1 MNPLRAAISLYR
13 LRAEWLGEGGEP
25 VAISTANERAKVCL
39 QCPQN
44 QPNPIL
50 ERTLAPVI
58 SHLLRLQDRM
68 RLAGLDARGLHVC
81 NACDC
86 LLRFKVRVPIKHV
99 LATTPLEKLQQ
110 EGPRCWILVEC
121 DLLPP

>member
-13 LRAEWLGEGGEP
+13 LRADWLGEGGEP
-25 VAISTANERAKVCL
+25 VALTLANERAKVCL
-39 QCPQN
+39 TCPKN

-50 ERTLAPVI
+50 EKALRPVLAK
-58 SHLLRLQDRM
+58 LLRLQAQM
-68 RLAGLDARGLHVC
+68 QPEGNAVPGLHIC
-81 NACDC
+81 SACDC
-86 LLRFKVRVPIKHV
+86 LLQAKVHVPLKHI

-110 EGPRCWILVEC
+110 ENPRCFILQER